1 MKNKIIQDRKF
12 WQLFLITTILWYLV
26 IGFVNWEWD
35 WIKHMSETSSV
46 NRLWFFLC
54 LVGKMGLDVLLWKL
68 FEDKPREEEEQST
81 YIYEDEIEKE

>member
-54 LVGKMGLDVLLWKL
+54 
-68 FEDKPREEEEQST
+68 
-81 YIYEDEIEKE
+81 